1 LFLKQRVFDW
11 FLIAVV
17 LSGGVL
23 AWQTGR
29 ERSRLTARHS
39 RLAKSTGELPIAD
52 ASKIYALAL
61 DTGEPL
67 HFAWHLYFPPNCTQT
82 LNGRFGGQFNLSD
95 CPAGDSIARVRLR
108 HDEEGL
114 MQLYVHIGVGSM
126 GTSFENEKLAALL
139 RDRWDTVKIEQLG
152 APKLAVMKPDHPV
165 PLLRVSLPDLLHADA
180 KTKLSPESLNQFDPV
195 LLEINVSPPPPKP

>member
-1 LFLKQRVFDW
+1 MFPKQRVFDW

-23 AWQTGR
+23 AWQTGQ
-29 ERSRLTARHS
+29 ERGRLTARHS
-39 RLAKSTGELPIAD
+39 RLVKTTGELPIED

-82 LNGRFGGQFNLSD
+82 LSYRFGGQFNSWE
-95 CPAGDSIARVRLR
+95 CPTGDSIARVRLR
-108 HDEEGL
+108 HDDQGL
-114 MQLYVHIGVGSM
+114 LQLYLHFGSSSM
-126 GTSFENEKLAALL
+126 GMSFEEKDLTALL

-152 APKLAVMKPDHPV
+152 APKLVVMKPDQPV
-165 PLLRVSLPDLLHADA
+165 PLLRVMLPDLLQADA
-180 KTKLSPESLNQFDPV
+180 KTKLSPESQKQFIPV
-195 LLEINVSPPPPKP
+195 LLEIGVSPPPATH